1 MTIEALHLSG
11 IRTRQIPELADFPS
25 LPGALCK
32 GHEDPDLWHPGPG
45 AGGRNR
51 RDQAIAICKQCPVK
65 AACLEYALEWDR
77 DHAYLD
83 RVQGVWGGV
92 AEPDRRKML
101 KENKGAA

>member
-11 IRTRQIPELADFPS
+11 ARTRQIPEMDIPD

-51 RDQAIAICKQCPVK
+51 RDQAVAICKQCPVQM
-65 AACLEYALEWDR
+65 ACLQYALEWDR
-77 DHAYLD
+77 DHTFLD

-92 AEPDRRKML
+92 PEPERRKLL
-101 KENKGAA
+101 KGNKGAA